1 MKSFE
6 EIFKESDKVH
16 HHAYHLF
23 YDDEL
28 KHMRDDEFNMLE
40 IGYGNG
46 ESFPA
51 WLEYFPKASVDCID
65 ISPENVQK
73 VDRGEVFC
81 VDQSDES
88 KLKKF
93 ARNKKYRFIIDDGS
107 HIPHHQ
113 VMSFYALF
121 PKLEYGG
128 VYIIEDIETS
138 FWHPEATLY
147 GYKISPFN
155 LFSSEFM
162 SDLMKLTNHM
172 TLKHIENRKTPVSSF
187 RVCGN
192 TIIIRKQTKE
202 EQKYFNKR
210 KYPHEHLLLR

>member
-23 YDDEL
+23 YEDEL
-28 KHMRDDEFNMLE
+28 NHMRDDKFKMLE

-51 WLEYFPKASVDCID
+51 WLEYFPKA
-65 ISPENVQK
+65 Q

-107 HIPHHQ
+107 HVPRHQ
-113 VMSFYALF
+113 VTSFYALF

-128 VYIIEDIETS
+128 IYIIEDIETS
-138 FWHPEATLY
+138 FWHPDAMLY
-147 GYKISPFN
+147 GYQITPFN

-172 TLKHIENRKTPVSSF
+172 TLKHIKNRKTPVSSF

-192 TIIIRKQTKE
+192 TMIIKKQTKE
-202 EQKYFNKR
+202 EQKYFNER